1 MLEDPIARKQSLGL
15 PEWAGLRV
23 MIEGSGV
30 ARQSR
35 LTSRDRMFKVD
46 MATDGMCNFMSHE
59 KCLKH
64 MRTVCSCMAPTLVRV
79 PVAHCFGPAGQKKRF
94 CCLCRKNLEGTSALR
109 CEGGRGLRTCFHLL
123 CLLIK
128 HPEYYRSFYSYSLVL
143 LVKAVWFQTDY

>member
-46 MATDGMCNFMSHE
+46 MATDGSTNGKGE
-59 KCLKH
+59 
-64 MRTVCSCMAPTLVRV
+64 
-79 PVAHCFGPAGQKKRF
+79 
-94 CCLCRKNLEGTSALR
+94 
-109 CEGGRGLRTCFHLL
+109 GRGGL
-123 CLLIK
+123 
-128 HPEYYRSFYSYSLVL
+128 
-143 LVKAVWFQTDY
+143 